1 MFFNGM
7 RDSVTRSGDGAPIGC
22 PRVETINLGKGPTSV
37 QGRAGAGVDGSIG
50 ISTKMPSLTNW
61 QGS

>member
-7 RDSVTRSGDGAPIGC
+7 RDSVTRSGDGAPTGC
-22 PRVETINLGKGPTSV
+22 PRVETIDVAKGPTSG
-37 QGRAGAGVDGSIG
+37 QSRAGAGVDGSIG
-50 ISTKMPSLTNW
+50 ITSQIPSLTTL